1 MCKHIAALQQ
11 YCIASHQKQDET
23 SVSLTYP
30 HDSEIPPGIDE
41 SKK

>member
-23 SVSLTYP
+23 SVSLTYH
-30 HDSEIPPGIDE
+30 HDRRFRRGSME
-41 SKK
+41 KK